1 MRASCVRK
9 DRENKQVEEE
19 EKGEEEE
26 ENVLEFLTLQD
37 LSLVGLFTA
46 VRTFERDERV
56 TRYR

>member
-1 MRASCVRK
+1 MRK

-19 EKGEEEE
+19 EKEEEEE

-37 LSLVGLFTA
+37 LSLVGLFMA

>member
-19 EKGEEEE
+19 EKEEEE